1 MGCRIWQPIIFQLKE
16 AKKMSR
22 KAALDF
28 LERHGMSP
36 ERIDP
41 GLCAPKMRDNM
52 ERGLGGDPTALPM
65 IPTYLKM
72 DGAVPKERGAVVIDA
87 GGTNFRSGLAR
98 FTEWGFETEGLSKC
112 SMPGIEKPATW
123 EEFIS
128 FVADRVMPLTDRAD
142 CIGFCFSYSAD
153 ITPEIDGRVIR
164 IDKEV
169 VVNGSAG
176 KLVGASLLE
185 ELERRG
191 VSGKKIVILND
202 TAAVLLGGSS
212 ALDMSAYGGFIGQVS
227 GTGTN
232 TCCLLPASRI
242 TKLGRTDGTKMIVN
256 LESGLYDE
264 LPRGDFDLIL
274 DEESNNPGLKLFEKM
289 TAGVYLG
296 ELCRLMLR
304 AAADEGLLDQKTAEN
319 ARALGRIDSAV
330 IDAWASG
337 EKLEEFC
344 GSREDGEF
352 VKTLCLSVFER
363 SARCMCTNLTAIML
377 LTGEG
382 DDPEKPVCV
391 CAEGSLV
398 QKGRHYRPALERLLK
413 EYSAE
418 KLGKHAVLKVGQETT
433 LPGSAAAAL
442 LNCRE

>member
-1 MGCRIWQPIIFQLKE
+1 
-16 AKKMSR
+16 MSS
-22 KAALDF
+22 KTALEF

-36 ERIDP
+36 ERIEP
-41 GLCAPKMRDNM
+41 GLRAGKMRDNM
-52 ERGLGGDPTALPM
+52 ERGLAGDKTALPM

-72 DGAVPKERGAVVIDA
+72 DGAVPKGTGAIVIDA
-87 GGTNFRSGLAR
+87 GGTNFRSALGS
-98 FTEWGFETEGLSKC
+98 FTQQGFQTEELSKC
-112 SMPGIEKPATW
+112 SMPGIAKPATW

-128 FVADRVMPLTDRAD
+128 FVADRIMPLTDRAD

-169 VVNGSAG
+169 VIEGSAG

-185 ELERRG
+185 ELERRDAG
-191 VSGKKIVILND
+191 KKKIVILND
-202 TAAVLLGGSS
+202 TAAVLLGGS
-212 ALDMSAYGGFIGQVS
+212 ATLDLSAYSGFIGQVS

-242 TKLGRTDGTKMIVN
+242 TKLGLTDETKMIVN

-274 DEESNNPGLKLFEKM
+274 DQNSNNPGLKLFEKM

-304 AAADEGLLDQKTAEN
+304 AAADEGLLSPKTAEN
-319 ARALGRIDSAV
+319 ARNLGRIDSAV

-337 EKLEEFC
+337 EQLEDFC
-344 GSREDGEF
+344 GNDEDREF
-352 VKTLCLSVFER
+352 VKTLCLAVFER
-363 SARCMCTNLTAIML
+363 SARCMCTNLAAIML

-382 DDPEKPVCV
+382 DDAEKPVCV

-398 QKGRHYRPALERLLK
+398 QKGRHYRPVLEQLLK
-413 EYSAE
+413 EQAAE
-418 KLGKHAVLKVGQETT
+418 KLKKHAVLKVGQETT

-442 LNCRE
+442 LNCGV